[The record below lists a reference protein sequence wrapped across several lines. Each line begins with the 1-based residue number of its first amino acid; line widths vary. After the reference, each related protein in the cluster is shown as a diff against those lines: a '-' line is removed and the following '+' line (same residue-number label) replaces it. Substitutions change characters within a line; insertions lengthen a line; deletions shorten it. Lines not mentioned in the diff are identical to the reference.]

1 MIPLSEYT
9 DNGTKT
15 KYEIAYNFTLSQVMF
30 SIETKIS
37 IKTVTVRIFFRIDM
51 QIVETKFVRSF
62 CIWREWNLFILFSE
76 KPRIEKIFDG
86 HIFFKDY

>member
-1 MIPLSEYT
+1 MISLSEYT

-30 SIETKIS
+30 SIETKI
-37 IKTVTVRIFFRIDM
+37 INCYVRIFFRIDM

-86 HIFFKDY
+86 HIFYKEY